1 MSQRVLG
8 YDPTYGRFA
17 FLGPAHG
24 YDHTYGVFA
33 FLRSVT
39 SKRLFRLLW
48 VTLSWTLRWLELLNL
63 SCLSMC
69 LACHIILIGTGTVL
83 ARLRE
88 KAAIPSQRYMAGT
101 GPCSWSEPTMGLNC
115 YLTLHDVTPKGR
127 AFWIL
132 FWILMVLASHP
143 DRSIH
148 SCLLPSSI

>member
-1 MSQRVLG
+1 MFRLLKYFVKPIVSVSQRVLG

-39 SKRLFRLLW
+39 SKRLFWLLW
-48 VTLSWTLRWLELLNL
+48 VTPSWTLRWLELLNL

-69 LACHIILIGTGTVL
+69 LACHIILMGTGMVL

-101 GPCSWSEPTMGLNC
+101 GPCSWSEPTMLSM
-115 YLTLHDVTPKGR
+115 TPKVENYFSRFFGSSCQL
-127 AFWIL
+127 L
-132 FWILMVLASHP
+132 FNFARCHL
-143 DRSIH
+143 
-148 SCLLPSSI
+148 